1 MARTRRTTATPAR
14 PTIADIAKRAGVSPT
29 AVSFALNDRPGV
41 SDETRR
47 RILDAVA
54 ELNWRPSV
62 AARALSGM
70 RSDTVGLVVAR
81 PARTLGI
88 EPFFAQLTSGL
99 QARLSAHVIALHLLV
114 VEDVAAELEVY
125 HRWAAEQRVDGLV
138 VVDLETDDPRPALL
152 RDLGVP
158 AVVLGGVGEP
168 GPLPAVWVDDYA
180 AMAQVAEHLAG
191 LGHRRIGHVGGIPTY
206 EHSVRR
212 VDALRDASHRLGL
225 TVAHEATDYSESASA
240 AATRRLLARPEP
252 PTAVVYD
259 SDVAALAGLGVASTL
274 GVRVPEDLSVVSF
287 DDSELARLVHPAL
300 TALSRDTHALGM
312 LVADTLLDVVAG
324 REVAPVV
331 VAPGPVLT
339 PRASTA
345 VPGAAGTPRG

>member
-1 MARTRRTTATPAR
+1 MARTRRPGARPAR
-14 PTIADIAKRAGVSPT
+14 TTIADIARHAGVSPT
-29 AVSFALNDRPGV
+29 AVSFALNGRPGL

-47 RILDAVA
+47 RILDSVA
-54 ELNWRPSV
+54 ELNWRPSI
-62 AARALSGM
+62 AARALTGM

-99 QARLSAHVIALHLLV
+99 QARLSTHVVALHQLV

-138 VVDLETDDPRPALL
+138 LVDLERDDPRPEVV
-152 RDLGVP
+152 RGLGLP
-158 AVVLGGVGEP
+158 AVVLGGTGEP

-180 AMAQVAEHLAG
+180 AMARIAEHLAT
-191 LGHRRIGHVGGIPTY
+191 LGHRRVGHVGGIPAY

-212 VDALRDASHRLGL
+212 VAALHDASRRLGL
-225 TVAHEATDYSESASA
+225 AVEHEDTDYSEQASA
-240 AATRRLLARPEP
+240 AATRLLLDRADP
-252 PTAVVYD
+252 PTAIVYD

-274 GVRVPEDLSVVSF
+274 GVRVPDDLSVVSF

-324 REVAPVV
+324 RDVAPVV

-345 VPGAAGTPRG
+345 PPR

>member
-1 MARTRRTTATPAR
+1 MARTRRPSVTPAR

-29 AVSFALNDRPGV
+29 AVSFALNNRPGL

-47 RILDAVA
+47 RILAAVA
-54 ELNWRPSV
+54 DLNWRPSV

-70 RSDTVGLVVAR
+70 RTDTVGLVVAR

-99 QARLSAHVIALHLLV
+99 QARLSAHVVALHLLV
-114 VEDVAAELEVY
+114 VEDVASELEVY
-125 HRWAAEQRVDGLV
+125 RRWAAEKRVDGMV
-138 VVDLETDDPRPALL
+138 VVDLETDDPRPTVL

-180 AMAQVAEHLAG
+180 AMAQIAEHLAV
-191 LGHRRIGHVGGIPTY
+191 LGHRRVGHVGGIPAY

-212 VDALRDASHRLGL
+212 VDALRDASRRLGL
-225 TVAHEATDYSESASA
+225 DVVHEATDYSESASA
-240 AATRRLLARPEP
+240 AATRLLLGRSVP
-252 PTAVVYD
+252 PTAIVYD
-259 SDVAALAGLGVASTL
+259 SDVSALAGLGVASTL
-274 GVRVPEDLSVVSF
+274 GVRVPDDLSVVSF

-300 TALSRDTHALGM
+300 TALTRDTHALGM
-312 LVADTLLDVVAG
+312 LVADTLLDIIG
-324 REVAPVV
+324 GQEVDPVV
-331 VAPGPVLT
+331 LAPGPVLT

-345 VPGAAGTPRG
+345 PPRR

>member
-1 MARTRRTTATPAR
+1 MTRSRRSGDAATR
-14 PTIADIAKRAGVSPT
+14 PTIADIARHAGVSPT

-41 SDETRR
+41 SAETRA
-47 RILDAVA
+47 RILEAVA
-54 ELNWRPSV
+54 ALNWRPS
-62 AARALSGM
+62 ATARALSGM

-81 PARTLGI
+81 PARTLGV
-88 EPFFAQLTSGL
+88 EPFFAQLASGL
-99 QARLSAHVIALHLLV
+99 QARLSADLVALHQLV
-114 VEDVAAELEVY
+114 VEDVAAEVEVY

-138 VVDLETDDPRPALL
+138 VVDLETDDPRPAVL
-152 RDLGVP
+152 RELGLP
-158 AVVLGGVGEP
+158 AVLLGGTGEP

-180 AMAQVAEHLAG
+180 AMAQVAEHLAD
-191 LGHRRIGHVGGIPTY
+191 LGHRRIGHVGGIPAY

-212 VDALRDASHRLGL
+212 VDALRDASRRLGL
-225 TVAHEATDYSESASA
+225 EVVHEATDYSESASA
-240 AATRRLLARPEP
+240 AATRSLLGRAEP

-287 DDSELARLVHPAL
+287 DDSALARMVHPAL

-324 REVAPVV
+324 REVAPVLA
-331 VAPGPVLT
+331 APGPVLT

-345 VPGAAGTPRG
+345 QPGR